1 MEINLDN
8 ISVIYPNET
17 SPQPRKVNFTAD
29 GEFLNINI
37 LDDTLDSICINL
49 EKQEVELLIDT
60 LKLILKHNLTEE
72 LV

>member
-17 SPQPRKVNFTAD
+17 NPQPRRLNFTAD

-37 LDDTLDSICINL
+37 LDDILDSIGISL
-49 EKQEVELLIDT
+49 SKQEVELLIDT
-60 LKLILKHNLTEE
+60 LKLISIHNLIEE
-72 LV
+72 